1 MALGVAERNADVVRK
16 GTSDASE
23 TATAVGK
30 FMSLSALPY
39 DAVVVTDV

>member
-39 DAVVVTDV
+39 VV